1 MKSSPDP
8 EPQLFPPGTVLRP
21 KAVGAHAFVVL
32 GNSPDQLQILTAAW
46 TSLDE
51 ECPDDECQ
59 LGPDDHAEIS
69 HRSALALSRARLWDA
84 GKLRQAIAADLIQIR
99 APLGLGSL
107 KRILL
112 DALQS
117 RNLRR
122 EWKTLLPLNPS

>member
-21 KAVGAHAFVVL
+21 KAVSAHAFVVL

-46 TSLDE
+46 TSLDD
-51 ECPDDECQ
+51 ECPDDECL
-59 LGPDDHAEIS
+59 LGPDDQAEIS
-69 HRSALALSRARLWDA
+69 HPSALALSRARLWDA
-84 GKLRQAIAADLIQIR
+84 AKLRQAIVADLIQLR
-99 APLGLGSL
+99 APLGPGPL